1 MQHYRAYFL
10 DDSGCISS
18 VVDLH
23 CENDEQARE
32 RALQLVERHEVELW
46 QGERFVA
53 RFSLPS

>member
-10 DDSGCISS
+10 DDSSRIFS

-23 CENDEQARE
+23 CDNDEQARE
-32 RALQLVERHEVELW
+32 QALELVERHEVELW

>member
-10 DDSGCISS
+10 DDSSRIFS

-32 RALQLVERHEVELW
+32 RALELVERHDVELW
-46 QGERFVA
+46 QEGRFVERFFV
-53 RFSLPS
+53 PS